1 MTKKFI
7 TRNTMHDALGVSKID
22 TLPLLVH
29 IGWLVPTRAADGSIE
44 YELTASGRKAVSP
57 ASTSAGGRATEY
69 DLEAL
74 KAAFEKHIKPAT
86 NAPDARKVD
95 PDSLPDRFITRA
107 QILDL
112 FKMGSN
118 TLTDKLEK
126 AGITAWDPLYRTQ
139 GGMVPTANASTYAQ
153 LNSKGHYE
161 WNAKRL
167 WAAMVA
173 EGVV

>member
-1 MTKKFI
+1 MTKKFV
-7 TRNTMHDALGVSKID
+7 TRNTMHEALGVSRYD
-22 TLPLLVH
+22 ALPILVH
-29 IGWLVPTRAADGSIE
+29 IGWLTPVRAADGSIE
-44 YELTASGRKAVSP
+44 YELTSAGRKAISP
-57 ASTSAGGRATEY
+57 ASAGAGGRATEY

-74 KAAFEKHIKPAT
+74 KASVEKHIKPAT
-86 NAPDARKVD
+86 SAPDHRKVD
-95 PDSLPDRFITRA
+95 PATLPDRFVTRA
-107 QILDL
+107 EIINL

-118 TLTDKLEK
+118 TLTDKLDK

-139 GGMVPTANASTYAQ
+139 GGMVPTPKASAYAQ

>member
-1 MTKKFI
+1 MTKKFV
-7 TRNTMHDALGVSKID
+7 TRNTLHDELGCSRQD
-22 TLPLLVH
+22 SLPLLVH
-29 IGWLVPTRAADGSIE
+29 IGWLIPVRTDAGIID
-44 YELTASGRKAVSP
+44 YELTTTGRKNISP
-57 ASTSAGGRATEY
+57 ASAGAGGRATEY

-74 KAAFEKHIKPAT
+74 KAAVEKHIKPAT
-86 NAPDARKVD
+86 SAPDHRKVD
-95 PDSLPDRFITRA
+95 PDTLPDRFVTRA
-107 QILDL
+107 EIINL

-118 TLTDKLEK
+118 TLTDKLDK

-139 GGMVPTANASTYAQ
+139 GGMVPTPKASAYAQ

-161 WNAKRL
+161 WNAKLL